1 MFCIALLFAMFP
13 DVDTNSKGQN
23 IFYGMILVADIFFLA
38 IKEYKIAAIIGFLA
52 LLPIVGKHRGWTHT
66 IWAMIAVP
74 LPLIILPCY
83 VLGFDLKASLPYYL
97 AAVSGYFSHLLL
109 DRKFF

>member
-1 MFCIALLFAMFP
+1 MLGCALLFALFP
-13 DVDTNSKGQN
+13 DVDTNSKGQD
-23 IFYGMILVADIFFLA
+23 IFYSMILVADIFFLA
-38 IKEYKIAAIIGFLA
+38 IKEYRIAAIIGFLA

-83 VLGFDLKASLPYYL
+83 VLGFDLKTSIPYYL
-97 AAVSGYFSHLLL
+97 AAVSGYFSHLII
-109 DRKFF
+109 DGKFF